1 MLCSFSVDVSRTPH
15 QLLQTVNQS
24 FLELAM
30 VSTECKETSWMGSIS
45 YIGSTNTSQLPN
57 RFNFNKNYFKA
68 RLDFIKAP
76 IPPSAF
82 NGAWKFLEQEIPLFW
97 LLQEKEIIK

>member
-1 MLCSFSVDVSRTPH
+1 
-15 QLLQTVNQS
+15 
-24 FLELAM
+24 
-30 VSTECKETSWMGSIS
+30 MGSIS
-45 YIGSTNTSQLPN
+45 YIGSTNTTQLPN

-82 NGAWKFLEQEIPLFW
+82 NGAWKFLEQELNATIILAPPGERNYQIKPSKIPFDSG
-97 LLQEKEIIK
+97 I